1 MTYIVTVNDDGTTTI
16 EISFIDEGVNLQG
29 RTNVKGGELEALNYL
44 PVFEADLRRNY
55 ADLFPLPLMPEGGM
69 FE

>member
-1 MTYIVTVNDDGTTTI
+1 MTYVLTVNGDGTTTI
-16 EISFIDEGVNLQG
+16 EISFIDEGVDIQG
-29 RTNVKGGELEALNYL
+29 RTNVKGGEAEALSYL

-55 ADLFPLPLMPEGGM
+55 ADLFPLPPMPEGGM